1 MPGGNVKHR
10 IIGDSVQTVAI
21 ELNAGEGVFSR
32 LGTLLFVKGAVKSE
46 SNPDGPYWAVL
57 SQTLTPSGETPLVLY
72 KCETGGGLIG
82 FSAPGPGKVHHV
94 SLDGNMRMIVRR
106 TSIIAASVG
115 TNFEKLFLEGE
126 DTDEVPKDLFVTLSG
141 SGQAWLHGPG
151 NLVDFTLGP
160 DERVVVDGNMILGFH
175 GDINPSP
182 KPLGKPGQDGPLP
195 YILFMHVTG
204 PGRLILHTMSH
215 D

>member
-1 MPGGNVKHR
+1 MKHR

-32 LGTLLFVKGAVKSE
+32 LGSLLFVKGAVKSE
-46 SNPDGPYWAVL
+46 SNPEGPYWAVL
-57 SQTLTPSGETPLVLY
+57 AEALTPVDEIPLVLY
-72 KCETGGGLIG
+72 KCESGGGLIG
-82 FSAPGPGKVHHV
+82 FSTSGPGRIHHV
-94 SLDGNMRMIVRR
+94 NLDGTMRMIVRR
-106 TSIIAASVG
+106 TAIITATDG
-115 TNFEKLFLEGE
+115 ITCEKLYLEGE
-126 DTDEVPKDLFVTLSG
+126 DTSDVPKNLFVTLSG

-160 DERVVVDGNMILGFH
+160 DECVVVDGNMILGYQ
-175 GDINPSP
+175 GDIIPAP
-182 KPLGKPGQDGPLP
+182 KPVGKPDQDGPLP

-204 PGRLILHTMSH
+204 PGRLILNTMRQ